1 MQIVKIQAEA
11 DGSHLFESQ
20 SHRKEVWIA
29 GYAYVPETIQIP
41 NTFPFVDIEVDEVT
55 YYKEVQTVNEDGAP
69 VTEQEPYTMMT
80 VTSMTAG
87 IVPERVP
94 TAEER
99 IASLKSEL
107 DATDYKIIKCSEYQ
121 LAGLE
126 LPYDVAALHA
136 ERQKIRDQINALEAE
151 TDK

>member
-20 SHRKEVWIA
+20 SHRTEVWMD

-80 VTSMTAG
+80 VMSMTAG
-87 IVPERVP
+87 IVPEYVP

-107 DATDYKIIKCSEYQ
+107 DSTDYKIIKCSEYQ
-121 LAGLE
+121 LARLE

-136 ERQKIRDQINALEAE
+136 ERQAIRDQINELEANL
-151 TDK
+151 